1 MKTILISEHCQMKP
15 KMVGSQ
21 NANSK
26 DENGF
31 CGIFL
36 FSNAALFLKL
46 IPCSDDGIMILATIM
61 TKL

>member
-1 MKTILISEHCQMKP
+1 MEKWVRFVTKCLLKGNMKTILISEHCQMKP

-31 CGIFL
+31 CGIF
-36 FSNAALFLKL
+36 FSPMHHCF
-46 IPCSDDGIMILATIM
+46 
-61 TKL
+61 